1 MNTLEKFA
9 NGRLLEFGSD
19 TEVSGSEGGV
29 AVHPTRNPRISREN
43 VCLTV
48 NMSHLIDKKM
58 K

>member
-1 MNTLEKFA
+1 M
-9 NGRLLEFGSD
+9 
-19 TEVSGSEGGV
+19 